1 MPKLVDE
8 ADSGPRLGALLRLC
22 HQAFANR
29 LAASLSPEEGP
40 VLGAVIQPLWDR
52 PDGMRLTELAAY
64 AGITKQSMSE
74 LVDKVVSVGYVERA
88 SDPTDGRATLLRLTR
103 KGREVTRAVR
113 ANVAAIE
120 ADWARVLGK
129 RRLEALR
136 GALAELLEHERGEA
150 TRRR

>member
-29 LAASLSPEEGP
+29 LAASLAPEEGP

-136 GALAELLEHERGEA
+136 GALAELLEHERSEA